1 MCGAGYVTHH
11 DLRRRSEAT
20 YAQRH
25 EAVEC
30 LSKDRDALLAFRLP
44 PAEYW
49 KQLRTTNKIESS
61 FATIQHRAVR
71 SMIFKLAEDAIKIGG
86 PRWPQPSCPKSSS
99 AKVS

>member
-1 MCGAGYVTHH
+1 MCGAGYVTRH

-20 YAQRH
+20 SQRH

-49 KQLRTTNKIESS
+49 KQLRTSNEIESS
-61 FATIQHRAVR
+61 FATIRHRAVR

-86 PRWPQPSCPKSSS
+86 ASMATTKLPK
-99 AKVS
+99 VIVG